1 MNKDSQLIYEAYRQ
15 HMLEEGLY
23 DDIKSKARQL
33 GISFA
38 LVAAVLGYV
47 EHDKMERRAALQE
60 LEKKANELRD
70 NKNIDMWGELGI
82 NPNNLPPLPDSAAD
96 LPPLPGQ
103 LPPVGP
109 PPDHTGPPVADNNAT
124 NIDWGFIAEQEGAA
138 VRQFYVPNDPDTG
151 NESGVTI
158 ASGFDIGQHNVDEI
172 NNIFA
177 GHTNIINILTPFADT
192 TGQEARNLLSR
203 IRPAALDDTVVRQID
218 DINNAHRA
226 AELEQTFNGASELE
240 FNELPGQHQTVIA
253 SVAFQYGINGIQTH
267 NFWGQVTRG
276 QWTEAIANLRN
287 YRDAFG
293 TRRNREADLMQQG
306 VDQQN
311 QQNNR

>member
-1 MNKDSQLIYEAYRQ
+1 MDRDQQLIYEAYRQ
-15 HMLEEGLY
+15 HMLEEGIL
-23 DDIKSKARQL
+23 DDIKSKAKQL
-33 GISFA
+33 GLSFA
-38 LVAAVLGYV
+38 LIAAVLGYV
-47 EHDKMERRAALQE
+47 EHGKMERRAQIDLENKAKE
-60 LEKKANELRD
+60 LEMTPHD
-70 NKNIDMWGELGI
+70 FFGHLGI
-82 NPNNLPPLPDSAAD
+82 QPLPPLPDSAAD
-96 LPPLPGQ
+96 LPPVPGQ

-138 VRQFYVPNDPDTG
+138 VRQFYVPNDPDAG

-158 ASGFDIGQHNVDEI
+158 ASGFDIGQHNVREI

-192 TGQEARNLLSR
+192 TGQEARNLLTR
-203 IRPAALDDTVVRQID
+203 VRPAALDNDTVREID
-218 DINNAHRA
+218 DINNTHRA

-240 FNELPGQHQTVIA
+240 FNELPEQHQTVIA

-293 TRRNREADLMQQG
+293 ARRNREADLLQQG
-306 VDQQN
+306 VDQQTP
-311 QQNNR
+311 QNNR